1 MILRI
6 LNEKE
11 GYPAPRSQL
20 ERVLANTWKR
30 RGRGRVT
37 LNLLLVDDRRMRRMA
52 RWAGHRRASTDVLA
66 FPDGEPDP
74 TTGVVHLGDI
84 AANVD
89 VARQEA
95 KQRGL
100 RIRDEVTLY
109 ALHGL
114 LHLLGMQDHTEAGRQ
129 AMAQAQEEVFRK
141 HGLSIDDT
149 SESG

>member
-1 MILRI
+1 MILRV
-6 LNEKE
+6 LNEKA

-20 ERVLANTWKR
+20 ERILTNTWKR
-30 RGRGRVT
+30 RGRGCVT
-37 LNLLLVDDRRMRRMA
+37 LNLLLVDDQRMCQMA
-52 RWAGHRRASTDVLA
+52 RWVGHRRVSTDVLA
-66 FPDGEPDP
+66 FPDAEPDQ
-74 TTGVVHLGDI
+74 TTGFVHLGDI

-89 VARQEA
+89 VARQQA

-114 LHLLGMQDHTEAGRQ
+114 LHLLGMEDHTEAGRQ
-129 AMAQAQEEVFRK
+129 AMVQAQEEIFRK
-141 HGLSIDDT
+141 HGLMIDDM